1 VALVKNLRYLGGLFY
16 NLLLKKRR
24 LLSSHMLTFESSH
37 L

>member
-1 VALVKNLRYLGGLFY
+1 VALAENLRYLERLFC

-24 LLSSHMLTFESSH
+24 LLSSHMLTLDSSH